1 MKWYMKATAY
11 ALNVVQ
17 SFWRPL
23 LCFSAVGA
31 VGVNTIYL
39 PIINETP
46 VDLVQLSALISSVAG
61 LAAVHVWEKRER
73 GCTTETK
80 LTDANS

>member
-1 MKWYMKATAY
+1 VQWYLKATAY

-31 VGVNTIYL
+31 VTVNTIYL
-39 PIINETP
+39 PIITQTP
-46 VDLVQLSALISSVAG
+46 VGLVPLSGLISSVAG